1 MGGISQNQ
9 IPDSIRPYLDEIV
22 TQLCTGNAALMVGA
36 GFSRNASSIDD
47 TSLPFPDLNQLRIV
61 LNERLYGKQTS
72 EQSKYL
78 PVRELADEAKA
89 VLGHSEFNKLLNDVI
104 PDLSY
109 QPSKL
114 HVKLLELPW
123 SEVFTTNYDTLL
135 ERASSACKNRTY
147 SVVNKMDDLLKPQ
160 LPRIVKLHGSLHS
173 DEPLIITS
181 EDYRRYPEDYAL
193 LVNTVRQAIIENTF
207 CLVGFSG
214 DDPNFLEWT
223 GWLRDKSS
231 RRELNKI
238 FNLGLFDLPN
248 SRKKLHEKRNIID
261 VNLSDWFGH
270 KLNHFQSF
278 DLLLNYLHERIGE
291 VSNDVWGSNT
301 IIEKPDSGTG
311 WPTGNK
317 FEYPNTDLDKQDQLI
332 ELLPYWRNQRESYPG
347 WIIVPEDRRS
357 NLWSATE
364 PWIYYVSNEDSLPDL
379 YDLEF
384 AFEISWRMEKSLCPF
399 LDTQV
404 QFFDSIIERF
414 IDLADVNTPIG
425 TFDVSLES
433 LRKRGLGPDEIRNM
447 VRFLSLR
454 TLRMYREEEW
464 LEKWEG
470 LNTRINGIKSQLSAE
485 LIAQLHYEQALLAF
499 FNLDCNKLKKRLNEW
514 PVNENLP
521 YWEAKK
527 AGLLAEIG
535 QVDSAKSILER
546 SLARIRFDSTRNS
559 VVSDYTLVSQ
569 ESLVMM
575 LLNNARLS
583 ESVLAGNMQEYM
595 NSQNEFIVRWD
606 ELRKYKCSPHD
617 ELRSFTS
624 KLDQPHVKRSQIS
637 TKEEFDV
644 GRYTQT
650 YHMIH
655 VKETLT
661 AYNFLRFCEDS
672 GLPFRMPGVNVSTA
686 AAKGAVSRICEYS
699 SFWAMSTLVR
709 VGDEKAVDRIFSRPF
724 LSGLRTPL
732 ADNLIDRFVS
742 ALEDSRIEIQ
752 SGDVYKN
759 INIGIV
765 LAGVIPEILS
775 RLCCKCSQEAK
786 LIILS
791 LLKNIYSSDFK
802 RNYTGIRRL
811 TERLLNSIPIQKRY
825 ELIPAILDFPVID
838 ELTQREEREF
848 VNPFRVLNLDRNKV
862 RKRGLFVIGDER
874 YTILL
879 ENASSNNPVARKWA
893 IHIIGEL
900 YDLGCLNDSQCNE
913 FAEVLWSQLDE
924 FELPSGTDYRRSY
937 FEELPHPEHIDP
949 FNLIRSYIQTEQFPI
964 QNHRTETSIPLT
976 SGELPICDDIFR
988 ASRSTLWSEKD
999 SQEMFD
1005 RLAEWWDADKEY
1017 LKSIE
1022 PPGSFGSL
1030 RDEFKARF
1038 AWLVDILVEL
1048 LKPSFR
1054 ISNKKGLLRR
1064 IISELSDYGV
1074 PAIRLESA
1082 CLHVFP
1088 EQKERVLSKIEIEL
1102 ADDENEVVN
1111 DSLGSILII
1120 VRRYKSE
1127 LKPSEFKKVLNSLGQ
1142 VVRLSGLQNMPNV
1155 LKTISELVTNNPWAF
1170 TSELERYTLV
1180 GIQKIARN
1188 TSVTADTQDS
1198 SQKLAVRQQAASLAY
1213 ELWRFYSGKGEP
1225 IPSVISEWKTICSS
1239 SGEFAEVRIQWPYL
1253 TH

>member
-1 MGGISQNQ
+1 MGSISV
-9 IPDSIRPYLDEIV
+9 PDDIRPYLDEIV
-22 TQLCTGNAALMVGA
+22 AQLCNGSAALMVGA
-36 GFSRNASSIDD
+36 GFSKNAIPIDD
-47 TSLPFPDLNQLRIV
+47 ANLTFPDLSQLGDAFK
-61 LNERLYGKQTS
+61 ERLYDKQLNP
-72 EQSKYL
+72 QSKYL
-78 PVRELADEAKA
+78 PVRELADEVRAEHGDSR
-89 VLGHSEFNKLLNDVI
+89 LNQILEDFIPDSEF
-104 PDLSY
+104 
-109 QPSKL
+109 QPSQL

-123 SEVFTTNYDTLL
+123 SDVFTTNYDTLL
-135 ERASSACKNRTY
+135 ERTSSSCKNRTY
-147 SVVNKMDDLLKPQ
+147 SVVQKEEDLAESTK
-160 LPRIVKLHGSLHS
+160 PRIVKLHGSLPS
-173 DEPLIITS
+173 DETLVITS
-181 EDYRRYPEDYAL
+181 EDYRRYPEDFPLFA
-193 LVNTVRQAIIENTF
+193 NTIRQAIIENTF

-214 DDPNFLEWT
+214 DDPNFLTWT
-223 GWLRDKSS
+223 GWVRDNLSQQYSNKV
-231 RRELNKI
+231 LNI
-238 FNLGLFDLPN
+238 GLFDLPI
-248 SRKKLHEKRNIID
+248 SRENLFKDRNIIH
-261 VNLSDWFGH
+261 VNLDNWIDSEGDH
-270 KLNHFQSF
+270 YKCL
-278 DLLLNYLHERIGE
+278 DLFLSYLHENIGDVSGEIEEPKPDVNEPENRIG
-291 VSNDVWGSNT
+291 WP
-301 IIEKPDSGTG
+301 IGTD
-311 WPTGNK
+311 
-317 FEYPNTDLDKQDQLI
+317 FEIPNTDLDKKVQLD
-332 ELLPYWRNQRESYPG
+332 ELLPYWRIQRESYPG

-357 NLWSATE
+357 YLWNATE
-364 PWIYYVSNEDSLPDL
+364 PWLYYVSIEDSLPDL

-384 AFEISWRMEKSLCPF
+384 AFELSWRMERSLCPF
-399 LDTQV
+399 LNNQV
-404 QFFDSIIERF
+404 QFFDTIIERF
-414 IDLADVNTPIG
+414 IDLSDVNTP
-425 TFDVSLES
+425 FDAFDESLES
-433 LRKRGLGPDEIRNM
+433 LRQRGLGPDEIRNM

-464 LEKWEG
+464 LDKWEG
-470 LNTRINGIKSQLSAE
+470 LHTRIDRIKSQLSAD
-485 LIAQLHYEQALLAF
+485 LNAQLHYEQALFAF
-499 FNLDCNKLKKRLNEW
+499 FTLDCHKLKKRLEEW
-514 PVNENLP
+514 PENEDLP
-521 YWEAKK
+521 YWEAMK

-535 QVDSAKSILER
+535 QVDSAISILEK
-546 SLARIRFDSTRNS
+546 SLARIRASSTHKP
-559 VVSDYTLVSQ
+559 VESDFTLVSQ

-575 LLNNARLS
+575 LLNSARLS
-583 ESVLAGNMQEYM
+583 ESMLAGNTQDYM
-595 NSQNEFIVRWD
+595 NSQKEFMVRWD
-606 ELRKYKCSPHD
+606 ELKQYKCSPQE
-617 ELRSFTS
+617 ELKSFTNN
-624 KLDQPHVKRSQIS
+624 LDQPHVKRSRIS
-637 TKEEFDV
+637 KKEEFDI
-644 GRYTQT
+644 GRFTQT
-650 YHMIH
+650 YHMGPAN
-655 VKETLT
+655 ETLT
-661 AYNFLRFCEDS
+661 AYRFLRFCEDS

-686 AAKGAVSRICEYS
+686 AAKGAISRICEYS

-724 LSGLRTPL
+724 LSGLRTPI
-732 ADNLIDRFVS
+732 ADILIERFVCT
-742 ALEDSRIEIQ
+742 LEECRIEIQ

-786 LIILS
+786 LVILS

-1022 PPGSFGSL
+1022 PPGSYGSL

-1074 PAIRLESA
+1074 PALRLESA

-1102 ADDENEVVN
+1102 AADENEVVN
-1111 DSLGSILII
+1111 DSLGSILIF

-1170 TSELERYTLV
+1170 TSELERFTLV

-1239 SGEFAEVRIQWPYL
+1239 SGEFAEVRVQWPYL